1 MITLFEDLFLDEQ
14 VGEDLLGVG
23 EVKKKFS
30 KKKNSV
36 IFLIGPYQDNVAF
49 TATH

>member
-23 EVKKKFS
+23 EVKK
-30 KKKNSV
+30 NSV
-36 IFLIGPYQDNVAF
+36 KRKIQLFS
-49 TATH
+49 